1 MKRMLKVFVV
11 GLVLAMAVTFSVS
24 AATAQV
30 ELTKRMYYVSGSHLS
45 FSAAQAQYRG
55 TIYPDSTCECK
66 IYLFAKTANGNREIS
81 SRVLTPGSSVF
92 SSPWYGPYNASD
104 YNATAWYPYAQ
115 PYNSGSSGTGGHCT
129 VTAAGY

>member
-1 MKRMLKVFVV
+1 MKRMLKAFVV
-11 GLVLAMAVTFSVS
+11 GLVLTMAVTFSVS

-92 SSPWYGPYNASD
+92 SSPWYGRITHLTIMQQHGIPMHSRT
-104 YNATAWYPYAQ
+104 TAEAAVRA
-115 PYNSGSSGTGGHCT
+115 GT
-129 VTAAGY
+129 VR